1 MRRRFE
7 KYLVDGELIGVSKLG
22 SKEVFMYIKLTGV
35 DFPRE
40 LSSMTDAEAVHDGA
54 SQGQNAADW
63 QSEKGNRPY
72 FGGKQKRAQFTVV
85 SFRYAG
91 ECDNRV
97 RVGVHTHTQTRS
109 HSLTLTYTRTHN
121 IHTDVWGW

>member
-40 LSSMTDAEAVHDGA
+40 LSSTTDAEAVHDGA

-63 QSEKGNRPY
+63 QSEKGIRLKCPQ
-72 FGGKQKRAQFTVV
+72 FDHGK
-85 SFRYAG
+85 
-91 ECDNRV
+91 
-97 RVGVHTHTQTRS
+97 
-109 HSLTLTYTRTHN
+109 TLPGPF
-121 IHTDVWGW
+121 VM